1 MKLRIGGPEYG
12 GIFAAHPA
20 GGEAG
25 AVVPPLRFVLPGEMV
40 ETAPGAGD
48 GATAILQAS
57 EDRVAARCRH
67 FGVCGGCDYQ
77 HGSHDAQM
85 EWKRGILTGLLEAGG
100 LTDHPAL
107 ELHAS
112 DPWEY
117 RNRIRVRVESADGKF
132 RFGYNRRASRDFLP
146 IVECPISA
154 PLLMR
159 AAEALIGA
167 DSGAIMTWLPSI
179 AEVEFHASDDGGV
192 LQMTVFTRDRRVEG
206 FRDFCEA
213 LSMHLPEL
221 AGAGLLGVATGYGA
235 KERASWGAGGLAHLV
250 MGRSYWV
257 SRGGFFQVNRT
268 IVAELVKLV
277 TTGREGELAW
287 DLYAGVGL
295 FSRVLAESFET
306 VIAVEAGSPAAEDLD
321 RASRKIPA
329 LQAVKAETAAFLR
342 GAVVQRERPSL
353 IVMDPPRAG
362 VGAEACVLLAR
373 IAAPEIV
380 YVSCDPVTLV
390 RDLKMLVDSGY
401 RLAELHLLDM
411 FPQTFHLETVVVLR
425 R

>member
-12 GIFAAHPA
+12 GAFAAQPA
-20 GGEAG
+20 AGEASA
-25 AVVPPLRFVLPGEMV
+25 AVPSLRFVLPGELV
-40 ETAPGAGD
+40 EIATGAED
-48 GATAILQAS
+48 GATKILEAS
-57 EDRVAARCRH
+57 VDRVGSRCRH

-77 HGSHDAQM
+77 HAGYGAQL
-85 EWKRGILTGLLEAGG
+85 ELKREILTGLLRSAKLTELPTVETHAG
-100 LTDHPAL
+100 
-107 ELHAS
+107 

-117 RNRIRVRVESADGKF
+117 RNRIRVRVEAVDGQF
-132 RFGYNRRASRDFLP
+132 RFGYNGRASRDFLP

-154 PLLMR
+154 PLLLR
-159 AAEALIGA
+159 AAEALTGA
-167 DSGAIMTWLPSI
+167 GSGAMMKWLPSI
-179 AEVEFHASDDGGV
+179 AEVEFHTSNDERA

-206 FRDFCEA
+206 FGEFCEA
-213 LSMHLPEL
+213 LSALVPEL
-221 AGAGLLGVATGYGA
+221 GGAGVLGVTAGYGA
-235 KERASWGAGGLAHLV
+235 KERASWGAGGLVHGV
-250 MGRSYWV
+250 VGRSYWV

-268 IVAELVKLV
+268 IVAELVELV
-277 TTGREGELAW
+277 TSSRKGKLAW

-295 FSRVLAESFET
+295 FSRVLAESFAT
-306 VIAVEAGSPAAEDLD
+306 VIGVEAGSPAAEDLE
-321 RASRKIPA
+321 RSSRKIAA
-329 LQAVKAETAAFLR
+329 LQAVQAETAAFLR

-362 VGAEACVLLAR
+362 VGAEVCALLTR